1 MNDRARSGA
10 GAPPLTVEIR
20 VRGWLEHEP
29 AAKWF
34 PGFSLQRGK
43 NGESLLRGP
52 LPDQAALFG
61 VLHRL
66 RDLAIPLRS
75 VNILGDYQPSRA
87 PFTAREKAQ
96 GELTMNAAALPDPHP
111 SGESVLIT
119 GCSSGIGLATAL
131 YLASH
136 GFHVLAAVRREP
148 DAERLRG
155 FHLSNLE
162 PVCPLD
168 LADPAQIA
176 AASAAIKESLSRK
189 GRDRLYAVINNA
201 GGGFIAPVELM
212 DLGRFRTEIETRVI
226 GPMALLQS
234 LLPLVRRARGGRILW
249 IATPALVAIPY
260 VASIH
265 AGEFAMNCIAQSL
278 HLELSPWRIP
288 NILIGCGGIRT
299 AAPGRTKSEL
309 AASLRSWPRE
319 TSDLYAKSLQKLQDQ
334 FEQFDQRRTEPEAVA
349 RTVYAALTAGKPKRK
364 YLVGHLAGWMNLVR
378 LFPQSIV
385 DTVFAKRL

>member
-1 MNDRARSGA
+1 MNDRTRTGA
-10 GAPPLTVEIR
+10 GSPPLIAEIR
-20 VRGWLEHEP
+20 VGAWLEDGP

-34 PGFSLQRGK
+34 PGFSMRRVRD
-43 NGESLLRGP
+43 GESLLRGP

-75 VNILGDYQPSRA
+75 VNILTEPKQTRAAVFARQTIQGDP
-87 PFTAREKAQ
+87 
-96 GELTMNAAALPDPHP
+96 TMNPVASPPDPHP
-111 SGESVLIT
+111 AGESILIT
-119 GCSSGIGLATAL
+119 GCSSGIGLAMAL
-131 YLASH
+131 HLASR

-155 FHLSNLE
+155 FHLSSLE

-168 LADPAQIA
+168 LADPAQITAA
-176 AASAAIKESLSRK
+176 AASINESLARK

-212 DLGRFRTEIETRVI
+212 DIGRFRAEMETRVM
-226 GPMALLQS
+226 GPVALLQS

-265 AGEFAMNCIAQSL
+265 ACEFAMNCVAQNL
-278 HLELSPWRIP
+278 HLELSP
-288 NILIGCGGIRT
+288 
-299 AAPGRTKSEL
+299 
-309 AASLRSWPRE
+309 
-319 TSDLYAKSLQKLQDQ
+319 
-334 FEQFDQRRTEPEAVA
+334 
-349 RTVYAALTAGKPKRK
+349 
-364 YLVGHLAGWMNLVR
+364 
-378 LFPQSIV
+378 
-385 DTVFAKRL
+385 